1 MINPKG
7 KMLLIPEIVP
17 FRLTRDIVDGFGVSG
32 CEGTF
37 IRASTFALSVFR
49 EEEDTILTFLDVLK
63 HDPLY
68 NWYAP

>member
-63 HDPLY
+63 
-68 NWYAP
+68 